1 MLQDDV
7 EEPAVGLRGVFHPLD
22 EFEASAGPGHR
33 GGEPFGG
40 LVQLGFLQVLED
52 VLPEGDEGGVA

>member
-1 MLQDDV
+1 M
-7 EEPAVGLRGVFHPLD
+7 FHPLD